1 MCIWIINL
9 SKKLDIKKLLVWSA
23 LGCIFINKLTII
35 YYYITK
41 CKILFRNPTL
51 KFFKHKHITRNVGQ
65 DGGHDKKLRNKMA
78 SDNARN
84 SIGI

>member
-1 MCIWIINL
+1 VTN
-9 SKKLDIKKLLVWSA
+9 SSPAPLVRSESQTHDRRLQQA
-23 LGCIFINKLTII
+23 HALTIAPPKPYQI
-35 YYYITK
+35 QI
-41 CKILFRNPTL
+41 
-51 KFFKHKHITRNVGQ
+51 ITRNMGQ